1 MKMYIFYY
9 VLLFFIYIIGIKDV
23 RVECRKKYHIKKI
36 LKGFTNKLIYNEI
49 RGKNSNS
56 INSVIYKRNI
66 LFHIRIPKK
75 TLQGRNLFSNDIRNK
90 KINEFLQKK
99 KNSCYLHINSNV
111 NEIKK
116 KRDRIL
122 KNVFINAKLLQEY
135 FNNFKSSLLYKYK
148 NTKIITKLFLST
160 SFLVM
165 ILNVFGLR
173 PEDIALHAKRII
185 RAFEFYRIITSALF
199 YGDISLYVLT
209 NIYMLYL
216 QSQELE
222 KSVGS
227 SETLAFYLSQITIL
241 SAICSY
247 IKKPFYSTAL
257 LKSLLFTN
265 CMLNPY
271 NKSNLIFG
279 INIYNMYL
287 PYLSIVIDILHA
299 QDFKASLS
307 GILGIISGYIYYI
320 SNIYLL
326 EKCNKK
332 FFKIPQILR
341 NYLDSFNTDE
351 FVF

>member
-1 MKMYIFYY
+1 MYIFYY

-222 KSVGS
+222 KSVG
-227 SETLAFYLSQITIL
+227 
-241 SAICSY
+241 AIG
-247 IKKPFYSTAL
+247 P
-257 LKSLLFTN
+257 
-265 CMLNPY
+265 
-271 NKSNLIFG
+271 
-279 INIYNMYL
+279 
-287 PYLSIVIDILHA
+287 
-299 QDFKASLS
+299 
-307 GILGIISGYIYYI
+307 
-320 SNIYLL
+320 
-326 EKCNKK
+326 
-332 FFKIPQILR
+332 
-341 NYLDSFNTDE
+341 
-351 FVF
+351 